1 MTMAKKFW
9 RGLLV
14 VGGGLLLVMAA
25 VVLLMPRLLPGDLM
39 TAQIIR
45 DVERE
50 TGARFTLGQAQLQW
64 RWGWNLIL
72 PDGSLTG
79 TGADLFEAKGSATEL
94 ETYGIWFEELRFT
107 PALLPLLRKQLV
119 IKEVEL
125 TGPRMVVVWKND
137 AFEASNFRLRISGL
151 NLGLEPVPLSRPG
164 DLGSGSTP
172 VGDLIPTDL
181 SFSFIAAADSLF
193 LQRVSYTGIDVGG
206 GFADKVFEVTEFSA
220 GRSTGTLTGK
230 LTVDFADNPWGQLVF
245 AAEAQ
250 DVPASA
256 LLEVWAPDL
265 ARRLDCGLNTELS
278 GSCDIRDQ
286 ATITQTLQLTG
297 RVGGGPGVLHAAD
310 WLEDVTSY
318 LGNRQDL
325 KNVHFE
331 NLDHQFLFSQGRYF
345 IKSLSLSGG
354 DTDWQA
360 QGWVDPEGNL
370 AVGVDLKLPP
380 GFTPDLGNFS
390 FLAQTLRDADG
401 RIKLPLKLSGQ
412 SIRPTVGVD
421 WGRLRVR

>member
-1 MTMAKKFW
+1 MTMAKRFLRW
-9 RGLLV
+9 LLFV
-14 VGGGLLLVMAA
+14 AGGLLLVMVALI
-25 VVLLMPRLLPGDLM
+25 LLMPRLLPGDLM
-39 TAQIIR
+39 TARIIR

-94 ETYGIWFEELRFT
+94 ESYGIWFEELRFT
-107 PALLPLLRKQLV
+107 PGLLPLLRKQLV

-181 SFSFIAAADSLF
+181 SFSFIAAADSLV
-193 LQRVSYTGIDVGG
+193 LQGVPYTGIDLGG
-206 GFADKVFEVTEFSA
+206 GFADKVLEVAELSA

-245 AAEAQ
+245 SAEAW
-250 DVPASA
+250 DIPASA
-256 LLEVWAPDL
+256 LLEYWAPDL
-265 ARRLDCGLNTELS
+265 SRRLDCELNTELS
-278 GSCDIRDQ
+278 GSFDIRDQ
-286 ATITQTLQLTG
+286 TTIMQTLHLTG
-297 RVGGGPGVLHAAD
+297 RMGGGPGVLHAAD
-310 WLEDVTSY
+310 WLDDVTPY

-325 KNVHFE
+325 KDVRFESLIHHF
-331 NLDHQFLFSQGRYF
+331 LYSQGRYF
-345 IKSLSLSGG
+345 INGLSLSGG
-354 DTDWQA
+354 ETDWKA
-360 QGWVDPEGNL
+360 KGWVDPEGNL

-401 RIKLPLKLSGQ
+401 RINLPLRLSGQ

-421 WGRLRVR
+421 WGRLGTR